1 MIPKILT
8 AQQIYEFFPHTLN
21 DIEKIASQA
30 IQGATD
36 ALEKLYA
43 IKDNEHTV
51 ENTLYAFDALV
62 STFNSALSLFYS
74 VEAVYPDEII
84 RQAAH
89 HNALKL
95 HAFGV
100 DNIWQNSELYQLL
113 KEYKN
118 KAYNALT
125 TDQQYFLDEQLEAY
139 ERHGVHLTGEVRE
152 RLRDILKELGEHA
165 LAFDRN
171 IASDVRSIRVTRDQL
186 EGLPETFIEGLIQED
201 AHYRIAVDYPTYFAV
216 MENCKVETTRAAL
229 WHEFANRAYPVN
241 EQELAQIIAL
251 RDEFAKLCGFESF
264 AALDIQ
270 PQMAKS
276 PERVERF
283 IMDLISKSQS
293 KVQNEISLLKKYRQ
307 PEITLIPEGR
317 FKPWD
322 LAYVKNG
329 YKKEHLKV
337 DENIISEYFPLEHT
351 IEKLLSIY
359 EQFLG
364 LTFKKSHFN
373 AIWHEHVEYIQ
384 VYKDNTFI
392 GSLLMD
398 LFPRPGKYTH
408 ACHIT
413 LVPTVT
419 RQDTFYPGLSLVIAN
434 FPWPRAGQPALLQR
448 NDVLTFFHEFGHAV
462 HALLGST
469 EFGLFAGTSVKEDFV
484 EMPSQMLEEWMWD
497 PEMLKMVSS
506 HYKTGA
512 SLPDE
517 TIKGILA
524 LRAFD
529 SGYWVQRQAYFSL
542 LSLHCFLKGAYK
554 DIDKMHKL
562 LFEHMFPYIQ
572 FTEDN
577 HDYASFGHLTGYAA
591 KYYGYLWS
599 KVFAL
604 DMFDYIKQHGL
615 LNPEIGIRYRDTI
628 LSKGGS
634 KDPEKLLQEFLG
646 REPSSAPFLKV
657 FSMQ

>member
-8 AQQIYEFFPHTLN
+8 AQQIYEFFPHTLE
-21 DIEKIASQA
+21 DIEKRVSKAMHD
-30 IQGATD
+30 ATD
-36 ALEKLYA
+36 ALEEFY
-43 IKDNEHTV
+43 IIEDDGRTV
-51 ENTLYAFDALV
+51 ENTLYAFDTLV
-62 STFNSALSLFYS
+62 STFNSVLSLFYS
-74 VEAVYPDEII
+74 VEAVYSDEVT

-100 DNIWQNSELYQLL
+100 DNIWQNNKLYRIL
-113 KEYKN
+113 KEYKD
-118 KAYNALT
+118 KAYNALSE
-125 TDQQYFLDEQLEAY
+125 DQRYFLDEQLKAY
-139 ERHGVHLTGEVRE
+139 ERHGVHLVGEVRD

-171 IASDVRSIRVTRDQL
+171 IALDIRSIKVTREQL
-186 EGLPETFIEGLIQED
+186 AGLPDLFIEGLRKEGEL
-201 AHYRIAVDYPTYFAV
+201 YSVAVDYPTYFAV
-216 MENCKVETTRAAL
+216 MENCSVETTRAAL
-229 WHEFANRAYPVN
+229 WHEFVNRAYPIN

-283 IMDLISKSQS
+283 ILDLIKRSDT
-293 KVQNEISLLKKYRQ
+293 KVQDEVAILKRHRQ
-307 PEITLIPEGR
+307 PEVTLTAEER

-322 LAYVKNG
+322 FAYVKDK
-329 YKKEHLKV
+329 YKKEYLRV
-337 DENIISEYFPLEHT
+337 DENVIAEYFPLEHT
-351 IEKLLSIY
+351 IEKLLGIY

-384 VYKDNTFI
+384 VYKGDTFI

-419 RQDTFYPGLSLVIAN
+419 RGDFYPGLSLVIAN

-469 EFGLFAGTSVKEDFV
+469 EFELFAGTSVKEDFV

-506 HYKTGA
+506 HYKTGE

-542 LSLHCFLKGAYK
+542 LSLHCFTQGAYK
-554 DIDKMHKL
+554 DIDKMHRL
-562 LFEHMFPYIQ
+562 LFEHMFSYIQ
-572 FTEDN
+572 FIQDN
-577 HDYASFGHLTGYAA
+577 HDYAAFGHLTGYAA

-604 DMFDYIKQHGL
+604 DMFEYIKQHGL
-615 LNPEIGIRYRDTI
+615 LNPEVGIRYRDVI

-646 REPSSAPFLKV
+646 REPILEPFLKA
-657 FSMQ
+657 FGL